1 MRVIFISSK
10 DTRETSTLYV
20 LSGNEEIVLSNETD
34 DIIEEL
40 FNT

>member
-20 LSGNEEIVLSNETD
+20 LSGNEEIGLGNETD
-34 DIIEEL
+34 GIIEEL